1 MFSSVAAVLSMLSS
15 CGGSISLETA
25 VSHGLAR
32 RGVLF
37 SNFCLLLLQI
47 TQVSISIM
55 SVSRSKCVQ
64 LFDLGTFRRKK
75 LTSW

>member
-47 TQVSISIM
+47 TQISNRLCQFPDQSACNCLI
-55 SVSRSKCVQ
+55 
-64 LFDLGTFRRKK
+64 LGHFVEK
-75 LTSW
+75 S